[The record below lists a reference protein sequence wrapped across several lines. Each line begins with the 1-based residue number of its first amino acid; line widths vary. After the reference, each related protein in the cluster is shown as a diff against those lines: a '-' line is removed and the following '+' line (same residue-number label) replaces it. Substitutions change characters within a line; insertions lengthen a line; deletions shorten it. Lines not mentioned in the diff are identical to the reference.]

1 VDDKLDELV
10 HRLMIEANDPGEIHT
25 CPICDGVLHVRFQ
38 TYTRSGRDMLGV
50 NTFCEKCKINIFN
63 DYSLAEELPQW
74 LKQK

>member
-1 VDDKLDELV
+1 
-10 HRLMIEANDPGEIHT
+10 
-25 CPICDGVLHVRFQ
+25 
-38 TYTRSGRDMLGV
+38 MLGV